1 MLHFCDRTL
10 FIIKND
16 KSEQGNTNMQLAI
29 RYFTKSKKGN
39 TEKIA
44 KHIEAKLDVTA
55 LDITNPLDEEVDT
68 LLLVNAM
75 YAANIDKKI
84 KEFLKNNKDKS
95 KNLININ
102 SSASGAST
110 YKKVK
115 KVCDKY
121 NIPISDKEFH
131 TVASWI
137 FMNKGRPNEEDFKRL
152 DAFLDEIR

>member
-1 MLHFCDRTL
+1 M
-10 FIIKND
+10 N
-16 KSEQGNTNMQLAI
+16 LAI
-29 RYFTKSKKGN
+29 RYYTKSKKGN

-44 KHIEAKLDVTA
+44 KHIEEKINVVALDV
-55 LDITNPLDEEVDT
+55 NHPLEEEVDT

-75 YAANIDKKI
+75 YAAKIDKEI
-84 KEFLKNNKDKS
+84 KQFLKNNKDKI

-110 YKKVK
+110 YKNVE
-115 KVCDKY
+115 KVCDEC

-137 FMNKGRPNEEDFKRL
+137 FINKGRPNEEDFERL
-152 DAFLDEIR
+152 DIFLKELNLGE

>member
-1 MLHFCDRTL
+1 M
-10 FIIKND
+10 KV
-16 KSEQGNTNMQLAI
+16 AI

-44 KHIEAKLDVTA
+44 SFISNKIGVEALDVSH
-55 LDITNPLDEEVDT
+55 PLNEEVEQ

-75 YAANIDKKI
+75 YAADVDKEI
-84 KEFLKNNKDKS
+84 KEFIKNNKDNIKT
-95 KNLININ
+95 LININ

-110 YKKVK
+110 YKAVK

-121 NIPISDKEFH
+121 GVTISEKHFT

-137 FMNKGRPNEEDFKRL
+137 FINKGRPNEDDYAKL
-152 DAFLDEIR
+152 TSFLEETVNNG

>member
-1 MLHFCDRTL
+1 MK
-10 FIIKND
+10 I
-16 KSEQGNTNMQLAI
+16 AI

-44 KHIEAKLDVTA
+44 KHIENKINVPA
-55 LDITNPLDEEVDT
+55 LDITHPLEEEVET

-75 YAANIDKKI
+75 YAATIDNEV
-84 KEFLKNNKDKS
+84 KEFLKNNKDNIKT
-95 KNLININ
+95 LININ

-110 YKKVK
+110 YKSVK

-121 NIPISDKEFH
+121 NINISDKEFH

-137 FMNKGRPNEEDFKRL
+137 FINKGRPNEEDFKRL
-152 DAFLDEIR
+152 DEFLNDIIK